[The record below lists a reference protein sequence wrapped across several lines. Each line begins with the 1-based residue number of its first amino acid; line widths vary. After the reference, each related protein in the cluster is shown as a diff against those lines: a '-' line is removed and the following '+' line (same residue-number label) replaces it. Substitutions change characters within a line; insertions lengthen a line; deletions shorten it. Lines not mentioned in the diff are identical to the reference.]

1 MPSDKY
7 KLKWDILLSVKE
19 NISPN
24 SGDGQTND
32 NYQMVNIKEKVSWRY
47 YGAWRKS
54 LCVRLGA
61 ISENNFIIASFN
73 IKSFI

>member
-32 NYQMVNIKEKVSWRY
+32 NYQMVNIKEKVS
-47 YGAWRKS
+47 
-54 LCVRLGA
+54 
-61 ISENNFIIASFN
+61 
-73 IKSFI
+73 